1 MSEIPTRI
9 RTQDLRF
16 TSPILKSLRYDDM
29 QPNRL
34 IQTMQF
40 NKTFKSLSCN
50 SLSLGAV
57 RYLNCL
63 FSATSQNRRPLYK
76 QVNNFGS
83 LLFNIFMFNR
93 AFIISMKIWCVICW
107 THGVLSF
114 GRPFWILI
122 VSAACFKFD
131 SNLCYC
137 W

>member
-1 MSEIPTRI
+1 MIESLKDKMYISQIGEKLQFWIQKLSFQKFIPGSMSEIPTRI

-57 RYLNCL
+57 RFLNCL
-63 FSATSQNRRPLYK
+63 FSATSQNRRLLYK

-93 AFIISMKIWCVICW
+93 AFIISMKI
-107 THGVLSF
+107 
-114 GRPFWILI
+114 
-122 VSAACFKFD
+122 
-131 SNLCYC
+131 
-137 W
+137 